1 MKLQTTGSALRKKLY
16 SLLAISSLALTGLVA
31 LSTPAS
37 AASPSTLLTFESGD
51 TGAAAMGTNDFEGA
65 TTSVVTPPTGG
76 STGSLKSAKIS
87 LASGAKPWAGALIA
101 TLPSGDNFTS
111 ALHKTVTMNVYSPKA
126 GADVHIKLR
135 VGLNDALSTEMN
147 AASKTVVGW
156 QTMTFNF
163 DNVNLSK
170 YAGWDSLKQYNY
182 FFVFPDFTGNETT
195 PVDKSVAEDFY
206 IDDVAFNGATTP
218 PINLL
223 PASHIQPTGLNGLV
237 NNDAGAADWASAYA
251 PRLHYFDGF
260 ITQGSTFTLH
270 WHVTNSAGLPLV
282 SQAVTLLADKGWS
295 GSNATFLSNAIAI
308 SYPGSGGANGGEI
321 TGMTDSNGDVS
332 FTLTDTSSSA
342 EPSTTS
348 TTTVDANVSKV
359 FGQFALQIGALNSAT
374 NESLDIVDIHII
386 EVGAAHLDP
395 CSAGGLCTTFENA
408 VDGDLTAFGGN
419 SSTISSTPPAG
430 GSVGSTKS
438 AKIIKNAGQTWA
450 GTTFL
455 TAATSSSLLTDGNK
469 TVTANVYS
477 AAGKLV
483 NLKLE
488 DSTNGDLNVEATAT
502 TATDGW
508 QTLTFTFANNS
519 HIYNKASIFF
529 DFNNAGASEIYYLDD
544 VHFPAGVLV
553 IAPGGGDAPATLVT
567 FEPADTTPYFLGS
580 FPPGIQKGDY
590 GDSPATSSLENAP
603 AGGSTGNTKAMKF
616 IKGAPQWSGTTFLNF
631 GGTSTTVVSAGKT
644 TITMNVFAPSANKN
658 IRLKAEKAG
667 DPTISV
673 ETNSTTLTVPGW
685 QTLTFNFLNQAP
697 GTAAFSA
704 ANTYNML
711 SIMPDWQDGDL
722 FTQGSI
728 WYFDDVAFNGATT
741 PAVTTPGSG
750 GGSGGGSTHYNI
762 KLISPVL
769 TLDNSYNDTE
779 HFYKGDFSGAQAIA
793 NGLSDKAYVYYTE
806 VGSTLT
812 LTYHVDNGEIGVTG
826 DPVVG
831 KVISLIVGK
840 KYSNSNASFTN
851 APANPGDWPAG
862 TAETVLTG
870 TTNSEG
876 NVTFVLVN
884 TNATGSNPPTSA
896 NSAPGTLTGTVTKSN
911 FYPTTGTGSGDTHG
925 VNDAA
930 MQNETIDNLWPYFY
944 TPAGYT
950 PPPVVPVVENP
961 LAYKLVSSARA
972 TISSDL
978 NTNKITCEAPT
989 ASGDATFAAF
999 YLFVDHKLISG
1010 KRYGDFVGAPIYK
1023 QLDVPADS
1031 ASLSSASWTIA
1042 SKWNA
1047 GHIALINCV
1056 TYAGN
1061 SYGTAKSTSATA
1073 VLPRVGKYV
1082 RKSAA
1087 NSGNPTDVTMRL
1099 VSPALVKDASGAPVD
1114 YIDFSSDP
1122 VKNHWD
1128 QYYGKADGGLG
1139 VFYKYFTAGS
1149 TITLKY
1155 HVTDSKTK
1163 KAVPF
1168 FNVWLIVNKNYGGN
1182 ESATFTLTRNGVVYT
1197 VTPHSTDMGETQIAG
1212 ITDDNGDVS
1221 FTLVNTN
1228 SASSAEAKP
1237 SALNVEQPKSVSSVF
1252 STITLTAHLGT
1263 DETHETK
1270 DIIWAHI
1277 VKP

>member
-1 MKLQTTGSALRKKLY
+1 M
-16 SLLAISSLALTGLVA
+16 
-31 LSTPAS
+31 
-37 AASPSTLLTFESGD
+37 
-51 TGAAAMGTNDFEGA
+51 
-65 TTSVVTPPTGG
+65 
-76 STGSLKSAKIS
+76 
-87 LASGAKPWAGALIA
+87 
-101 TLPSGDNFTS
+101 
-111 ALHKTVTMNVYSPKA
+111 
-126 GADVHIKLR
+126 
-135 VGLNDALSTEMN
+135 
-147 AASKTVVGW
+147 
-156 QTMTFNF
+156 
-163 DNVNLSK
+163 
-170 YAGWDSLKQYNY
+170 
-182 FFVFPDFTGNETT
+182 
-195 PVDKSVAEDFY
+195 
-206 IDDVAFNGATTP
+206 
-218 PINLL
+218 
-223 PASHIQPTGLNGLV
+223 
-237 NNDAGAADWASAYA
+237 
-251 PRLHYFDGF
+251 
-260 ITQGSTFTLH
+260 
-270 WHVTNSAGLPLV
+270 
-282 SQAVTLLADKGWS
+282 
-295 GSNATFLSNAIAI
+295 
-308 SYPGSGGANGGEI
+308 
-321 TGMTDSNGDVS
+321 
-332 FTLTDTSSSA
+332 
-342 EPSTTS
+342 
-348 TTTVDANVSKV
+348 
-359 FGQFALQIGALNSAT
+359 
-374 NESLDIVDIHII
+374 
-386 EVGAAHLDP
+386 
-395 CSAGGLCTTFENA
+395 
-408 VDGDLTAFGGN
+408 
-419 SSTISSTPPAG
+419 
-430 GSVGSTKS
+430 
-438 AKIIKNAGQTWA
+438 
-450 GTTFL
+450 
-455 TAATSSSLLTDGNK
+455 
-469 TVTANVYS
+469 
-477 AAGKLV
+477 
-483 NLKLE
+483 
-488 DSTNGDLNVEATAT
+488 NVEATAT